1 MNDIRARNICVKSD
15 WVDSYRGMY
24 IYKEQDKMWDDYDG
38 KPIGRAKIFYA
49 VYVPDGNEEVLTES
63 FKTLR
68 EAKKYIDYIA
78 S

>member
-1 MNDIRARNICVKSD
+1 MNNIRYRNICVKSD

-49 VYVPDGNEEVLTES
+49 VYVPDGNEEILTES